1 MKQSPLPILCIWVKK
16 EKINN
21 ESIMPSLFL
30 AAPSAPAPLA
40 ERLGRRRSAGAAPPQ
55 LLRPGLAL
63 LRAAARGGLP
73 GLAGDARGQ
82 LLLLQRR
89 GGLRQG
95 AGAGRAGQHRA
106 RRRGGGGVAVVVGEE
121 EAAVGAGR
129 RGGGAAG
136 LARQSVKLGAKVVPG
151 PQNLFQ
157 HLFHLCERVS
167 FHFEKGSQPDD
178 VAADPLSFSGIV
190 FPLSYSLKVFFTG
203 L

>member
-1 MKQSPLPILCIWVKK
+1 MKQSPLPILG
-16 EKINN
+16 EEGEENN
-21 ESIMPSLFL
+21 ESMIPSLFL

-89 GGLRQG
+89 GGLRRG